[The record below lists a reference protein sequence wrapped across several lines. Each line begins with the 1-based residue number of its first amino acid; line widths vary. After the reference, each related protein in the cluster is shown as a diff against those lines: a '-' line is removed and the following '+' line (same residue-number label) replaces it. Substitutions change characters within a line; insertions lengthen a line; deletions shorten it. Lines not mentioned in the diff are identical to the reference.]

1 MRSSGLSAPL
11 AGGSRAYLYQLV
23 SRGVPG
29 QDVDLVSFPTNP
41 QVHAFD
47 EASMAETIEA
57 LPAGVRTASA
67 LAGGKPVAVAPVS
80 LRPLFNPDLVGPEA
94 PPPPGGLPWR
104 YDERQVTP
112 FAAAWTLGCVAAFA
126 CAGVAA
132 LTLHEAAGWGGLVA
146 AAHASLPA
154 MPAPPG
160 TVLPV
165 GRVVAA
171 VAALEGRPLRAVE
184 TADGVHALAVEEGE
198 GVRILVANLASET
211 RALDVELDGS
221 AVSIS
226 SAQRLTANGSGGAD
240 WQPLEVDAGRL
251 VLPASGV
258 ASLLLAGG

>member
-1 MRSSGLSAPL
+1 M
-11 AGGSRAYLYQLV
+11 
-23 SRGVPG
+23 
-29 QDVDLVSFPTNP
+29 SFPTNP

-126 CAGVAA
+126 SAGVVA

-154 MPAPPG
+154 MPAPVG

-165 GRVVAA
+165 GQVVAA
-171 VAALEGRPLRAVE
+171 LAALAGPPVAGGRDRRRRPRRGGRGGGRHPRPRGEPGERRAGRRARAGRRRPPRVSGALRLAPDEVGGAE
-184 TADGVHALAVEEGE
+184 WRSAALADG
-198 GVRILVANLASET
+198 
-211 RALDVELDGS
+211 
-221 AVSIS
+221 
-226 SAQRLTANGSGGAD
+226 RLS
-240 WQPLEVDAGRL
+240 
-251 VLPASGV
+251 LPPSGV
-258 ASLLLAGG
+258 ASLLLAEG